1 MEGSLPVIELCRV
14 WFVVMSEFAVEDK
27 LRRAIVYLMVIPKP
41 TICTDTILGCPRT
54 PPVCTRTQNAG
65 AFDNRASGLLPPIL
79 SLLSLLHSVS
89 MDLSMSWRRDYGG
102 RDLLIRPQRSP
113 DEGVGERIPSVSTG
127 LLRTATHEIEEA
139 PRQWDLRVIVML
151 WHSHSWTH
159 TRD

>member
-1 MEGSLPVIELCRV
+1 MQSLVRGDEWVCGRGQ
-14 WFVVMSEFAVEDK
+14 A
-27 LRRAIVYLMVIPKP
+27 P
-41 TICTDTILGCPRT
+41 TSNCLSHGDPQAHHLHGHNLGVPANSPGLHQDPERWCIRQSSKRPSPSYSLSALT
-54 PPVCTRTQNAG
+54 PPLGFNG
-65 AFDNRASGLLPPIL
+65 PLN
-79 SLLSLLHSVS
+79 
-89 MDLSMSWRRDYGG
+89 MSWRRDYGG